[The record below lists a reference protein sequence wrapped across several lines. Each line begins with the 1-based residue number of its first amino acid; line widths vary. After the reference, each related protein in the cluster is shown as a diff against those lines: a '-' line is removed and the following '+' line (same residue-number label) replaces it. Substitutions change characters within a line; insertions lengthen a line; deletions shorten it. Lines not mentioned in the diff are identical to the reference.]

1 MRSKIIFIFRCVVL
15 AGFVLILVNPV
26 RGHVQLDSPNGGEIL
41 EVGSIFT
48 ITWQVVV
55 GHDQQN
61 WDLWY
66 STDGG
71 TNWAPIEMEI
81 PTGNPDAGSTH
92 TYDWTVPG
100 TPSDQARVLV
110 RQDNSDTDYHDDS
123 NSNFAITAGTCPSTV
138 VYGAHSEET
147 ERLRHIRDNI
157 LSQTSEGQ
165 EIIRLYYQWS
175 PVIVKAMKA
184 DEGFQIEVKEMCD
197 RVLELLRGGEK

>member
-1 MRSKIIFIFRCVVL
+1 MRSKIIFIFRYVVL

-81 PTGNPDAGSTH
+81 PTGNPDAG
-92 TYDWTVPG
+92 
-100 TPSDQARVLV
+100 L
-110 RQDNSDTDYHDDS
+110 
-123 NSNFAITAGTCPSTV
+123 
-138 VYGAHSEET
+138 
-147 ERLRHIRDNI
+147 
-157 LSQTSEGQ
+157 
-165 EIIRLYYQWS
+165 
-175 PVIVKAMKA
+175 
-184 DEGFQIEVKEMCD
+184 
-197 RVLELLRGGEK
+197 